1 LELFLLLNANIDKVT
16 TIIENDKRNFF
27 KDKCIKKN
35 NTKNTKYVIVAS
47 LSALKKTITA
57 DITIK

>member
-1 LELFLLLNANIDKVT
+1 LELFLLLNANIDKVI

-27 KDKCIKKN
+27 KVKCIKKN